1 MAYFDNYRRRRQGL
15 PTVEDYQK
23 VFSAYQELAGQF
35 EVQGKELHRL
45 QQELQSRMMGTLQPS
60 PIVESNGFETEVR
73 ELKRLLEVKS
83 QELAIQKEA
92 LHRSGEEAR
101 KMESELFFLRAGLEE
116 AQKKLA
122 DGGAA
127 EWQERYAR
135 LQAEVENLRRRWEQR
150 SAEET
155 AANRRKVLAD
165 MVPLADHLDLALQ
178 HKPAAGDQNL
188 SAFISNIEATR
199 KAFLDTLRRYGI
211 ERIEPTGEPF
221 DPTLHEAIGQTPS
234 EYPADHV
241 ATVLQAGYREGD
253 KLLRPARVMV
263 SLGPAAT
270 AD

>member
-15 PTVEDYQK
+15 PTLEDYQK
-23 VFSAYQELAGQF
+23 VFSAYQQMAAQF
-35 EVQGKELHRL
+35 EAQGKELHRL
-45 QQELQSRMMGTLQPS
+45 QQDLQTRMMGALQPG
-60 PIVESNGFETEVR
+60 PTVQGNGFEAEAR
-73 ELKRLLEVKS
+73 ELKREVEAKT
-83 QELAIQKEA
+83 QELTIQKEL
-92 LHRSGEEAR
+92 LHRSGEDA
-101 KMESELFFLRAGLEE
+101 KKLESEIFFLRAGLEE

-122 DGGAA
+122 EGGGG
-127 EWQERYAR
+127 EWQDRYVR
-135 LQAEVENLRRRWEQR
+135 LQAEVETLRRRWEQR

-178 HKPAAGDQNL
+178 HKPPASDPSLA
-188 SAFISNIEATR
+188 AFITNIEATR

-211 ERIEPTGEPF
+211 ERIEPAGEPF

-234 EYPADHV
+234 DHPADHV

-263 SLGPAAT
+263 SLGPAAVSQ
-270 AD
+270 

>member
-188 SAFISNIEATR
+188 SAFISAT
-199 KAFLDTLRRYGI
+199 ASN
-211 ERIEPTGEPF
+211 
-221 DPTLHEAIGQTPS
+221 AS
-234 EYPADHV
+234 N
-241 ATVLQAGYREGD
+241 
-253 KLLRPARVMV
+253 RPASPLTRHCTKPSAKRRASIRPIM
-263 SLGPAAT
+263 SPRCYRRAT
-270 AD
+270 GKGTNCCAPHASW